1 MSVKNNQGLLLLYL
15 PLIGSE
21 KLYYPLVQS
30 ETNLTPIM
38 NKGGNF
44 PCGGA
49 SVEECNK
56 IILV

>member
-1 MSVKNNQGLLLLYL
+1 M
-15 PLIGSE
+15 IGSE
-21 KLYYPLVQS
+21 KLYYPPVQS

-49 SVEECNK
+49 SVKECNK
-56 IILV
+56 KFWYDQLN